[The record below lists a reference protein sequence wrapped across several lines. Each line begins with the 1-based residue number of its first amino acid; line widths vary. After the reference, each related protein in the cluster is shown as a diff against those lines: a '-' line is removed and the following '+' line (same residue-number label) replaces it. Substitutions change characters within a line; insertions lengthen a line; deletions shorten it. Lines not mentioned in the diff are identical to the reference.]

1 MHGDARMNATP
12 TAQLYGIDACRKII
26 FPDEATAPAERT
38 FKKWMAARY
47 FPVHK
52 IGRRVFLD
60 PEEVRAALSR
70 RFRINAVE
78 AR

>member
-1 MHGDARMNATP
+1 MHLGDMSNALT
-12 TAQLYGIDACRKII
+12 TQLVGVETCRQMV
-26 FPDEATAPAERT
+26 FPDSSGPAPRT
-38 FKKWMAARY
+38 FKKWMANRY

-70 RFRINAVE
+70 RFRINAIDAV
-78 AR
+78 